1 MQKKLYKELWNLR
14 FQKMLAL
21 EEQSIQDYEKILSE
35 CTKQNIQGTVKGRL
49 KQVISDEM
57 THAKLVNEL
66 IQIVNR
72 QGE

>member
-66 IQIVNR
+66 IQIVNC